1 MTKTKVLIFHTG
13 YEDYL
18 KFNCEITSKKNE
30 IVIIGDESVSNL
42 SKINNVEFV
51 NYEKYINDEKIK
63 YLKSYFKPY
72 NTVDEKYVWLW
83 YLRIFITK
91 LFMDDYK
98 VSKIFHIDSDNILL
112 ENINDFIFEKD
123 NAYLV
128 NNDFGNPFAMT
139 ASIHSSLLRND
150 FFNQFIKLY
159 EDIFI
164 NKTKFKLIEEKI
176 KFHEENGGGGIC
188 DMTLFY
194 LLEKLNLIKVQNL
207 MLPVKTRSNNEFIF
221 MNNLNNPLGYD
232 SRYQYKKSYKGIVK
246 IYKEKNEFTIFDS
259 TKNKHVNIANV
270 HFQGKAKK
278 YLNKKALQKY
288 LT

>member
-1 MTKTKVLIFHTG
+1 MKSTKVLIFHTG

-30 IVIIGDESVSNL
+30 VVIIGDESVSNL

-51 NYEKYINDEKIK
+51 NYEKYLNNEKIK
-63 YLKSYFKPY
+63 YLKSYFKSY

-98 VSKIFHIDSDNILL
+98 VNEIFHIDSDNILL

-123 NAYLV
+123 NAYLI
-128 NNDFGNPFAMT
+128 NNDFGNPFKMT
-139 ASIHSSLLRND
+139 ASIHSSLLTND

-164 NKTKFKLIEEKI
+164 NKTKFK
-176 KFHEENGGGGIC
+176 F
-188 DMTLFY
+188 
-194 LLEKLNLIKVQNL
+194 
-207 MLPVKTRSNNEFIF
+207 RIF
-221 MNNLNNPLGYD
+221 
-232 SRYQYKKSYKGIVK
+232 
-246 IYKEKNEFTIFDS
+246 
-259 TKNKHVNIANV
+259 
-270 HFQGKAKK
+270 
-278 YLNKKALQKY
+278 
-288 LT
+288 